1 MSFDDTGKRYF
12 CVKRITE
19 MIAFPN
25 AKINIGLNVVA
36 KRSDG
41 YHDIETVFYPVL
53 LQDALEVKPMRPLD
67 PAQLRKRL
75 EAGLLVQPD
84 DVFLRNP
91 LLRRRKE
98 EEIPCCSLEMTG
110 NEFPFKA
117 ADNLVVKAYLML
129 QQDFDLP
136 SIDIKLHKHI
146 PSGAGLGGGSSDCAF
161 MISLLNRRF
170 NLRMRESMMERYA
183 ARLGSDCAFF
193 ITNTPSI
200 ATGRGEIL
208 NPLSLSLNGYT
219 ILLVKPDVSVST
231 AEAYGSLTPK
241 QPEIPLADAIK
252 RPVAEW
258 KDCVFND
265 FETTVFAKY
274 PILADIK
281 RKLYTMGAVY
291 SAMSGSGSTVYG
303 LFSQPLDNP
312 ADQFPGMFTCQREM
326 A

>member
-1 MSFDDTGKRYF
+1 M
-12 CVKRITE
+12 IT
-19 MIAFPN
+19 FPN

-53 LQDALEVKPMRPLD
+53 LQDALEIKLMRPLD
-67 PAQLRKRL
+67 PAQLRKRI

-84 DVFLRNP
+84 DTFFPYR
-91 LLRRRKE
+91 LLPRKE
-98 EEIPCCSLEMTG
+98 DFPCCSLEMTG

-136 SIDIKLHKHI
+136 SIDIKLYKHI

-170 NLRMRESMMERYA
+170 NLRMRQSTMERYA

-208 NPLSLSLNGYT
+208 NPISLSLKGYT
-219 ILLVKPDVSVST
+219 ILLVKPDVAVST
-231 AEAYGSLTPK
+231 AEAYAGVTPHK
-241 QPEIPLADAIK
+241 PETALADAVM
-252 RPVAEW
+252 RPVSEW

-265 FETTVFAKY
+265 FEPSVFAKY
-274 PILADIK
+274 PLLADIK
-281 RKLYTMGAVY
+281 EKLYSLGAEY
-291 SAMSGSGSTVYG
+291 AAMTGSGSTIYG
-303 LFSQPLDNP
+303 LFRTPLDNP
-312 ADQFPGMFTCQREM
+312 AALFPDMFTCQREM
-326 A
+326 

>member
-1 MSFDDTGKRYF
+1 
-12 CVKRITE
+12 
-19 MIAFPN
+19 MIACPN

-53 LQDALEVKPMRPLD
+53 LQDALEIKLMRPLD
-67 PAQLRKRL
+67 PSQLRKRI

-84 DVFLRNP
+84 DAFIPYR
-91 LLRRRKE
+91 LLPKKE
-98 EEIPCCSLEMTG
+98 DFPCCSLEMTG

-136 SIDIKLHKHI
+136 SIDIRLHKHI

-193 ITNTPSI
+193 ISNTPSL

-208 NPLSLSLNGYT
+208 NPISLSLKGYT
-219 ILLVKPDVSVST
+219 ILLVKPDIAVST
-231 AEAYGSLTPK
+231 AEAYGGVTPHR
-241 QPEIPLADAIK
+241 PSVSLADAVM
-252 RPVAEW
+252 RPVSEW
-258 KDCVFND
+258 KECVFND
-265 FETTVFAKY
+265 FELSVFKKY
-274 PILADIK
+274 PLLADIK
-281 RKLYTMGAVY
+281 QRLYDLGADY
-291 SAMSGSGSTVYG
+291 AAMTGSGSTIYG
-303 LFSQPLDNP
+303 LFRTPLDNP
-312 ADQFPGMFTCQREM
+312 AALFPDYFTCQREM
-326 A
+326 

>member
-1 MSFDDTGKRYF
+1 
-12 CVKRITE
+12 

-36 KRSDG
+36 KRTDG

-53 LQDALEVKPMRPLD
+53 LQDALEIKPMRPLD

-84 DVFLRNP
+84 DVFMPYRLFP
-91 LLRRRKE
+91 KKE
-98 EEIPCCSLEMTG
+98 DIPCCSLEMTG

-136 SIDIKLHKHI
+136 SIDIRLHKHI

-193 ITNTPSI
+193 ISNTPSI

-208 NPLSLSLNGYT
+208 NPISLSLKGYT

-231 AEAYGSLTPK
+231 AEAYAGVTPHKPETALT
-241 QPEIPLADAIK
+241 DAVM
-252 RPVAEW
+252 RPVSEW
-258 KDCVFND
+258 KDYVFND
-265 FETTVFAKY
+265 FEPSVFAKY
-274 PILADIK
+274 PLLGEIK
-281 RKLYTMGAVY
+281 QKLYALGAEY
-291 SAMSGSGSTVYG
+291 AAMTGSGSTVYG
-303 LFSQPLDNP
+303 IFRTPVDNP
-312 ADQFPGMFTCQREM
+312 AGLFPDMFTCQREM

>member
-1 MSFDDTGKRYF
+1 
-12 CVKRITE
+12 

-36 KRSDG
+36 KRADG

-117 ADNLVVKAYLML
+117 ADNLVVKAYLLL

-146 PSGAGLGGGSSDCAF
+146 PSGAGL
-161 MISLLNRRF
+161 ISNCTSIF
-170 NLRMRESMMERYA
+170 HREQA
-183 ARLGSDCAFF
+183 W
-193 ITNTPSI
+193 
-200 ATGRGEIL
+200 
-208 NPLSLSLNGYT
+208 
-219 ILLVKPDVSVST
+219 V
-231 AEAYGSLTPK
+231 
-241 QPEIPLADAIK
+241 
-252 RPVAEW
+252 VAHR
-258 KDCVFND
+258 
-265 FETTVFAKY
+265 TV
-274 PILADIK
+274 
-281 RKLYTMGAVY
+281 R
-291 SAMSGSGSTVYG
+291 S
-303 LFSQPLDNP
+303 
-312 ADQFPGMFTCQREM
+312 
-326 A
+326 

>member
-1 MSFDDTGKRYF
+1 M
-12 CVKRITE
+12 
-19 MIAFPN
+19 
-25 AKINIGLNVVA
+25 A

-53 LQDALEVKPMRPLD
+53 LQDALEIKLMRPLD
-67 PAQLRKRL
+67 PAQLRKRI

-84 DVFLRNP
+84 DTFFPYR
-91 LLRRRKE
+91 LLPRKE
-98 EEIPCCSLEMTG
+98 DFPCCSLEMTG

-136 SIDIKLHKHI
+136 SIDIKLYKHI

-170 NLRMRESMMERYA
+170 NLRMRQSTMERYA

-193 ITNTPSI
+193 ITNSPSI

-208 NPLSLSLNGYT
+208 NPISLSLKGYT
-219 ILLVKPDVSVST
+219 ILLVKPDIAVST
-231 AEAYGSLTPK
+231 AEAYAGVTPHK
-241 QPEIPLADAIK
+241 PETALADAVM
-252 RPVAEW
+252 RPVSEW

-265 FETTVFAKY
+265 FEPSVFAKY
-274 PILADIK
+274 PLLADIK
-281 RKLYTMGAVY
+281 EKLYSLGAEY
-291 SAMSGSGSTVYG
+291 AAMTGSGSTIYG
-303 LFSQPLDNP
+303 LFRTPLDNP
-312 ADQFPGMFTCQREM
+312 AALFPDMFTCQREM
-326 A
+326 

>member
-1 MSFDDTGKRYF
+1 
-12 CVKRITE
+12 

-36 KRSDG
+36 KRTDG

-53 LQDALEVKPMRPLD
+53 LQDALEIKPMRPLD

-84 DVFLRNP
+84 DVFMPYRLF
-91 LLRRRKE
+91 RRKE
-98 EEIPCCSLEMTG
+98 DIPCCSLEMTG

-117 ADNLVVKAYLML
+117 ADNLVVKAYLLL

-161 MISLLNRRF
+161 MITLLNRRF
-170 NLRMRESMMERYA
+170 NLRMRDSMMERYA

-193 ITNTPSI
+193 ISNTPAL
-200 ATGRGEIL
+200 ATGRGEVL
-208 NPLSLSLNGYT
+208 SPVSLSLKGYT

-231 AEAYGSLTPK
+231 TEAYASLTPK
-241 QPEIPLADAIK
+241 QPVIPLAEAIK
-252 RPVAEW
+252 RPVTEW

-265 FETTVFAKY
+265 FEPSVFAKY
-274 PILADIK
+274 PLLADIK
-281 RKLYTMGAVY
+281 QKLYSMGAVY

-303 LFSQPLDNP
+303 LFREPLDNP

>member
-1 MSFDDTGKRYF
+1 
-12 CVKRITE
+12 

-36 KRSDG
+36 KRTDG

-53 LQDALEVKPMRPLD
+53 LQDALEIKPMRPLD

-84 DVFLRNP
+84 DVFMPYRLFP
-91 LLRRRKE
+91 KKE
-98 EEIPCCSLEMTG
+98 DIPCCSLEMTG

-193 ITNTPSI
+193 ISNTPSI

-208 NPLSLSLNGYT
+208 NPISLSLKGYT

-231 AEAYGSLTPK
+231 AEAYAGVTPHKPETALT
-241 QPEIPLADAIK
+241 DAVM
-252 RPVAEW
+252 RPVSEW
-258 KDCVFND
+258 KDYVFND
-265 FETTVFAKY
+265 FEPSVFAKY
-274 PILADIK
+274 PLLGEIK
-281 RKLYTMGAVY
+281 QKLYALGAEY
-291 SAMSGSGSTVYG
+291 AAMTGSGSTVYG
-303 LFSQPLDNP
+303 IFRTPVDNP
-312 ADQFPGMFTCQREM
+312 AGLFPDMFTCQREM

>member
-1 MSFDDTGKRYF
+1 
-12 CVKRITE
+12 

-36 KRSDG
+36 KREDG

-53 LQDALEVKPMRPLD
+53 LQDALEIKPMRPLD

-84 DVFLRNP
+84 DVFLHYRILP
-91 LLRRRKE
+91 KKE
-98 EEIPCCSLEMTG
+98 DIPCCSLEMTG
-110 NEFPFKA
+110 NEFPFSA
-117 ADNLVVKAYLML
+117 ADNLVVKAYLLL
-129 QQDFDLP
+129 QKDFDLP

-183 ARLGSDCAFF
+183 ACLGSDCAFF
-193 ITNTPSI
+193 ISNTPSI
-200 ATGRGEIL
+200 AIGRGEIL
-208 NPLSLSLNGYT
+208 NPISLSLKGYT

-231 AEAYGSLTPK
+231 AEAYAGVTPHKPTVSLA
-241 QPEIPLADAIK
+241 EAVM
-252 RPVAEW
+252 RPVSEW

-265 FETTVFAKY
+265 FEPSVFKKY
-274 PILADIK
+274 PLLAEIK
-281 RKLYTMGAVY
+281 QRLYSLGAEY
-291 SAMSGSGSTVYG
+291 AAMTGSGSTIYG
-303 LFSQPLDNP
+303 IFRQPLDNP
-312 ADQFPGMFTCQREM
+312 ADLFPGMFTCPREM
-326 A
+326 

>member
-1 MSFDDTGKRYF
+1 
-12 CVKRITE
+12 
-19 MIAFPN
+19 MISFPN

-53 LQDALEVKPMRPLD
+53 LQDALEIKLMRPLD
-67 PAQLRKRL
+67 PALLRKRI

-84 DVFLRNP
+84 DAFIPYRILP
-91 LLRRRKE
+91 KKE
-98 EEIPCCSLEMTG
+98 DIPCCSLEITG
-110 NEFPFKA
+110 NEFSCSA

-161 MISLLNRRF
+161 MILLLNRRF

-208 NPLSLSLNGYT
+208 NPVSLSLKGYT
-219 ILLVKPDVSVST
+219 VLLVKPDVSVST
-231 AEAYGSLTPK
+231 AEAYASLTPK
-241 QPEIPLADAIK
+241 RPDIPLEEAIK
-252 RPVAEW
+252 RPITEW

-274 PILADIK
+274 PLLADIK
-281 RKLYTMGAVY
+281 RKLYSMGAVY
-291 SAMSGSGSTVYG
+291 AAMSGSGSTVYG
-303 LFSQPLDNP
+303 LFREPIDNP
-312 ADQFPGMFTCQREM
+312 ADLFPDMFTCQREM

>member
-1 MSFDDTGKRYF
+1 M
-12 CVKRITE
+12 IT
-19 MIAFPN
+19 FPN

-53 LQDALEVKPMRPLD
+53 LQDALEIKPMRPLD

-84 DVFLRNP
+84 DVFMPYRLFP
-91 LLRRRKE
+91 KKE
-98 EEIPCCSLEMTG
+98 DIPCCSLEMTG

-117 ADNLVVKAYLML
+117 ADNLVVKAYLLL

-170 NLRMRESMMERYA
+170 NLRMRDGMMERYA
-183 ARLGSDCAFF
+183 AKLGSDCAFF
-193 ITNTPSI
+193 ITNTPSL

-208 NPLSLSLNGYT
+208 NPISLSLKGYT
-219 ILLVKPDVSVST
+219 ILLVKPDVFVST
-231 AEAYGSLTPK
+231 AEAYASLTPK
-241 QPEIPLADAIK
+241 RPDIPLAEAIK

-274 PILADIK
+274 PLLADIK
-281 RKLYTMGAVY
+281 QKLYSMGAVY
-291 SAMSGSGSTVYG
+291 ASMSGSGSTVYG
-303 LFSQPLDNP
+303 LFREPLNNP
-312 ADQFPGMFTCQREM
+312 ADLFADMFVCQREM

>member
-1 MSFDDTGKRYF
+1 M
-12 CVKRITE
+12 IT
-19 MIAFPN
+19 FPN

-36 KRSDG
+36 KREDG

-53 LQDALEVKPMRPLD
+53 LQDALEIKPMRPLD

-84 DVFLRNP
+84 DAFMPYRLFPKR
-91 LLRRRKE
+91 E
-98 EEIPCCSLEMTG
+98 DIPCCSLEMTG

-117 ADNLVVKAYLML
+117 ADNLVVKAYLLL

-161 MISLLNRRF
+161 MITLLNRRF

-193 ITNTPSI
+193 ISNTPSI

-208 NPLSLSLNGYT
+208 NPINLSLKGYT
-219 ILLVKPDVSVST
+219 ILLVKPDVAVST
-231 AEAYGSLTPK
+231 AEAYAGVTPK
-241 QPEIPLADAIK
+241 QPDVALSEAVM
-252 RPVAEW
+252 RPVSEW

-265 FETTVFAKY
+265 FEPSVFKKY
-274 PILADIK
+274 PLLADIK
-281 RKLYTMGAVY
+281 QRLYGLGAEY
-291 SAMSGSGSTVYG
+291 AAMTGSGSTIYG
-303 LFSQPLDNP
+303 LFRQPLDNP
-312 ADQFPGMFTCQREM
+312 ADLFSGMFTCQRELTQ
-326 A
+326 

>member
-1 MSFDDTGKRYF
+1 
-12 CVKRITE
+12 

-110 NEFPFKA
+110 NEFLFKA

>member
-1 MSFDDTGKRYF
+1 
-12 CVKRITE
+12 

-36 KRSDG
+36 KRTDG

-53 LQDALEVKPMRPLD
+53 LQDALEIKPMRPLD

-84 DVFLRNP
+84 DAFMPYRLFPKR
-91 LLRRRKE
+91 E
-98 EEIPCCSLEMTG
+98 DIPCCSLEMTG

-117 ADNLVVKAYLML
+117 ADNLVVKAYLLL

-170 NLRMRESMMERYA
+170 NLRMRQSMMERYA

-193 ITNTPSI
+193 ISNTPSI

-208 NPLSLSLNGYT
+208 NSISLSLKGYT
-219 ILLVKPDVSVST
+219 ILLVKPEESVST
-231 AEAYGSLTPK
+231 AEAYAGVTPHK
-241 QPEIPLADAIK
+241 PDISLADAVM
-252 RPVAEW
+252 RPVCEW

-265 FETTVFAKY
+265 FEPSVFAKH
-274 PILADIK
+274 PLLGEIK
-281 RKLYTMGAVY
+281 QKLYDLGADY
-291 SAMSGSGSTVYG
+291 AAMTGSGSTIYG
-303 LFSQPLDNP
+303 LFRQPLDNP
-312 ADQFPGMFTCQREM
+312 ADLFPGMFTCQREM
-326 A
+326 

>member
-1 MSFDDTGKRYF
+1 
-12 CVKRITE
+12 

-53 LQDALEVKPMRPLD
+53 LQDALEIKPMRPLD

-84 DVFLRNP
+84 DVFLPYRFLP
-91 LLRRRKE
+91 KK

-117 ADNLVVKAYLML
+117 SDNLVVKAYLML

-193 ITNTPSI
+193 ISNTPSL

-208 NPLSLSLNGYT
+208 TPINLSLKGYT

-231 AEAYGSLTPK
+231 AEAYASLTPK
-241 QPEIPLADAIK
+241 QPEIPLEEAIK
-252 RPVAEW
+252 RPVKEW

-274 PILADIK
+274 PLLADIK
-281 RKLYTMGAVY
+281 QKLYSMGAVY
-291 SAMSGSGSTVYG
+291 AAMSGSGSTVYG
-303 LFSQPLDNP
+303 LFRTPIENP
-312 ADQFPGMFTCQREM
+312 ADIFPDMFTCQRAM

>member
-1 MSFDDTGKRYF
+1 MG
-12 CVKRITE
+12 
-19 MIAFPN
+19 
-25 AKINIGLNVVA
+25 

-53 LQDALEVKPMRPLD
+53 LQDALEIKLMRPLD
-67 PAQLRKRL
+67 PAQLRKRI

-84 DVFLRNP
+84 DTFFPYR
-91 LLRRRKE
+91 LLPRKE
-98 EEIPCCSLEMTG
+98 DFPCCSLEMTG

-136 SIDIKLHKHI
+136 SIDIKLYKHI

-170 NLRMRESMMERYA
+170 NLRMRQSTMERYA

-208 NPLSLSLNGYT
+208 NPISLSLKGYT
-219 ILLVKPDVSVST
+219 ILLVKPDIAVST
-231 AEAYGSLTPK
+231 AEAYAGVTPHK
-241 QPEIPLADAIK
+241 PETALADAVM
-252 RPVAEW
+252 RPVSEW

-265 FETTVFAKY
+265 FEPSVFAKY
-274 PILADIK
+274 PLLSDIK
-281 RKLYTMGAVY
+281 EKLYSLGAEY
-291 SAMSGSGSTVYG
+291 AAMTGSGSTIYG
-303 LFSQPLDNP
+303 LFRTPLDNP
-312 ADQFPGMFTCQREM
+312 AVLFPDMFTCQREM
-326 A
+326 

>member
-1 MSFDDTGKRYF
+1 M
-12 CVKRITE
+12 
-19 MIAFPN
+19 
-25 AKINIGLNVVA
+25 
-36 KRSDG
+36 
-41 YHDIETVFYPVL
+41 
-53 LQDALEVKPMRPLD
+53 
-67 PAQLRKRL
+67 
-75 EAGLLVQPD
+75 VQPD
-84 DVFLRNP
+84 DVFMPYRLFP
-91 LLRRRKE
+91 KKE
-98 EEIPCCSLEMTG
+98 DIPCCSLEMTG

-170 NLRMRESMMERYA
+170 NLRMRDSMMERYA

-193 ITNTPSI
+193 ISNIPSI

-208 NPLSLSLNGYT
+208 NPISLSLKGYT

-231 AEAYGSLTPK
+231 AEAYAGVTPHK
-241 QPEIPLADAIK
+241 PETALADAVM
-252 RPVAEW
+252 RPVSEW

-265 FETTVFAKY
+265 FEPSVFAKY
-274 PILADIK
+274 PLLGEIK
-281 RKLYTMGAVY
+281 QKLYALGAEY
-291 SAMSGSGSTVYG
+291 AAMTGSGSTVYG
-303 LFSQPLDNP
+303 IFRTPIDNP
-312 ADQFPGMFTCQREM
+312 AGLFPDMFTCQREM

>member
-1 MSFDDTGKRYF
+1 M
-12 CVKRITE
+12 IT
-19 MIAFPN
+19 FPN

-53 LQDALEVKPMRPLD
+53 LQDALEIKLMRPLD
-67 PAQLRKRL
+67 PSQLRKRI

-84 DVFLRNP
+84 DAFIPYR
-91 LLRRRKE
+91 LLPKKE
-98 EEIPCCSLEMTG
+98 DFPCCSLEMTG

-136 SIDIKLHKHI
+136 SIDIRLHKHI

-193 ITNTPSI
+193 ISNTPSL

-208 NPLSLSLNGYT
+208 NPISLSLKGYT
-219 ILLVKPDVSVST
+219 ILLVKPDIAVST
-231 AEAYGSLTPK
+231 AEAYGGVTPHR
-241 QPEIPLADAIK
+241 PSVSLADAVM
-252 RPVAEW
+252 RPVSEW
-258 KDCVFND
+258 KECVFND
-265 FETTVFAKY
+265 FEPSVFAKH
-274 PILADIK
+274 PLLGEIK
-281 RKLYTMGAVY
+281 QKLYDLGADY
-291 SAMSGSGSTVYG
+291 AAMTGSGSTIYG
-303 LFSQPLDNP
+303 IFRQPLDNP
-312 ADQFPGMFTCQREM
+312 ADLFPGMFTCQREM
-326 A
+326 

>member
-1 MSFDDTGKRYF
+1 
-12 CVKRITE
+12 

-53 LQDALEVKPMRPLD
+53 LQDALEISLMRPLD
-67 PAQLRKRL
+67 PALLRKRL
-75 EAGLLVQPD
+75 ESGLLVQPD
-84 DVFLRNP
+84 DVFLHYRILP
-91 LLRRRKE
+91 KKE
-98 EEIPCCSLEMTG
+98 NIPCCSLEMTG
-110 NEFPFKA
+110 NEFPFSA

-161 MISLLNRRF
+161 MITLLNRRF

-193 ITNTPSI
+193 ISNTPSI

-208 NPLSLSLNGYT
+208 NPISLTLKGYT
-219 ILLVKPDVSVST
+219 ILLVKPDVAVST
-231 AEAYGSLTPK
+231 AEAYAGVTPHKPAVSLA
-241 QPEIPLADAIK
+241 EAVM
-252 RPVAEW
+252 RPVSEW

-265 FETTVFAKY
+265 FEPSVFKKY
-274 PILADIK
+274 PLLADIK
-281 RKLYTMGAVY
+281 QRLYDLGAEY
-291 SAMSGSGSTVYG
+291 AAMTGSGSTIYG
-303 LFSQPLDNP
+303 IFRYPLDNP
-312 ADQFPGMFTCQREM
+312 SDLFPDMFTCQREM
-326 A
+326 

>member
-1 MSFDDTGKRYF
+1 M
-12 CVKRITE
+12 IT
-19 MIAFPN
+19 FPN

-53 LQDALEVKPMRPLD
+53 LQDALEIKLMRPLD
-67 PAQLRKRL
+67 PAQLRKRI

-84 DVFLRNP
+84 DTFFPYR
-91 LLRRRKE
+91 LLPRKE
-98 EEIPCCSLEMTG
+98 DFPCCSLEMTG

-136 SIDIKLHKHI
+136 SIDIKLYKHI

-170 NLRMRESMMERYA
+170 NLRMRQSTMERYA

-193 ITNTPSI
+193 ISNSPSI

-208 NPLSLSLNGYT
+208 NPISLSLKGYT
-219 ILLVKPDVSVST
+219 ILLVKPDIAVST
-231 AEAYGSLTPK
+231 AEAYAGVTPHK
-241 QPEIPLADAIK
+241 PETALADAVM
-252 RPVAEW
+252 RPVSEW

-265 FETTVFAKY
+265 FEPSVFAKY
-274 PILADIK
+274 PLLADIK
-281 RKLYTMGAVY
+281 EKLYSLGAEY
-291 SAMSGSGSTVYG
+291 AAMTGSGSTIYG
-303 LFSQPLDNP
+303 LFRTPLDNP
-312 ADQFPGMFTCQREM
+312 AALFPDMFTCQREM
-326 A
+326 

>member
-1 MSFDDTGKRYF
+1 M
-12 CVKRITE
+12 IT
-19 MIAFPN
+19 FPN

-36 KRSDG
+36 KRNDG

-53 LQDALEVKPMRPLD
+53 LQDALEIKPMRPLD
-67 PAQLRKRL
+67 PAQLRKRI

-84 DVFLRNP
+84 DAFIPYR
-91 LLRRRKE
+91 LLPRR
-98 EEIPCCSLEMTG
+98 EEIPCCSLEITG
-110 NEFPFKA
+110 NDFPFKA
-117 ADNLVVKAYLML
+117 ADNLVVRAYLML

-170 NLRMRESMMERYA
+170 NLRMRESLMERYA

-193 ITNTPSI
+193 ISNTPSL

-208 NPLSLSLNGYT
+208 NPIGLTLKGYT
-219 ILLVKPDVSVST
+219 ILLVKPDVAVST

-241 QPEIPLADAIK
+241 HPEIPLEEAIK

-258 KDCVFND
+258 KECVFND

-274 PILADIK
+274 PLLADIK
-281 RKLYTMGAVY
+281 RKLYSMGAVY
-291 SAMSGSGSTVYG
+291 ASMSGSGSTVYG
-303 LFSQPLDNP
+303 IFREPFDAPGDLFPD
-312 ADQFPGMFTCQREM
+312 MFVCQRELV
-326 A
+326 

>member
-1 MSFDDTGKRYF
+1 M
-12 CVKRITE
+12 IT
-19 MIAFPN
+19 FPN

-36 KRSDG
+36 KRTDG

-53 LQDALEVKPMRPLD
+53 LQDALEIKPMRPLD

-84 DVFLRNP
+84 DVFMPYRLFP
-91 LLRRRKE
+91 RKE
-98 EEIPCCSLEMTG
+98 DIPCCSLEMTG

-170 NLRMRESMMERYA
+170 NLRMRQSMMERYA

-193 ITNTPSI
+193 ISNASCRS
-200 ATGRGEIL
+200 TG
-208 NPLSLSLNGYT
+208 
-219 ILLVKPDVSVST
+219 
-231 AEAYGSLTPK
+231 
-241 QPEIPLADAIK
+241 
-252 RPVAEW
+252 
-258 KDCVFND
+258 
-265 FETTVFAKY
+265 
-274 PILADIK
+274 
-281 RKLYTMGAVY
+281 
-291 SAMSGSGSTVYG
+291 
-303 LFSQPLDNP
+303 
-312 ADQFPGMFTCQREM
+312 
-326 A
+326 